1 MRRLVII
8 CLVIAVFVTLIGFNA
23 SAQDKIRIGLAA
35 YYSAHDWALDN
46 LRGMRDEAAKQGVE
60 LVETMSNEDVLTHAE
75 NIESLINSDVD
86 VIISLLGEHEA
97 MRPLASKCADAGI
110 PLIFI
115 DGGLDARGVS
125 LNISSDNVEIG
136 RRIGRWLVEKLGG
149 KGNIIAMI
157 HPTIDCTHAREIGMK
172 EVIADYPEMKIL
184 EEHDFDFKGAISTAK
199 SLTEA
204 ALLKYGGDN
213 IHAVFGA
220 SDGRVIGAAIA
231 LDDAGR
237 NDIPV
242 VATDGLSE
250 ALNLINTGSSY
261 QLSMLQDAEQMGRT
275 AIIEGIKLAKGIELE
290 SNVIYVDPIL
300 VDRENV
306 GEIYAE
312 LQQARQK

>member
-1 MRRLVII
+1 MKRII
-8 CLVIAVFVTLIGFNA
+8 TIMLMLSIILLMVTGNSFAAN
-23 SAQDKIRIGLAA
+23 DVKIGLAA

-60 LVETMSNEDVLTHAE
+60 LIETMSNEDVLTHAE

-97 MRPLASKCADAGI
+97 MRPLANKCADAEI

-136 RRIGRWLVEKLGG
+136 RRIGRWLVEKLEG
-149 KGNIIAMI
+149 KGNIIAMV
-157 HPTIDCTHAREIGMK
+157 HPTIDCTHARELGMK
-172 EVIADYPEMKIL
+172 EIIADYPEIKIL

-199 SLTEA
+199 SLTES
-204 ALLKYGGDN
+204 ALLKYGADN
-213 IHAVFGA
+213 IDAIFGA

-237 NDIPV
+237 TDIPV

-250 ALNLINTGSSY
+250 ALNMINSGSSF

-275 AIIEGIKLAKGIELE
+275 AIIEGIKLAQGIELE

-300 VDRENV
+300 VDRDNV
-306 GEIYAE
+306 EEIYTE
-312 LQQARQK
+312 LQKARKK